1 MGLKED
7 EKFRAV
13 TKENERFTR
22 FVDVFDG
29 KIRDSDCVFNTAWIV
44 TRLCKSSEEIQFC
57 L

>member
-44 TRLCKSSEEIQFC
+44 TRLCKSSEEI
-57 L
+57 